1 MVKRYLFSGFLMST
15 LFFSPLMVSNSNA
28 MGRSCQRDENKDF
41 ISTMKENFKN
51 MNWNA
56 KITGVVTSTSGTN
69 IVVMVND
76 KIYQVDIQEA
86 MLRHRF
92 GAKSSVSGLSVGD
105 KVNVVGNWA
114 NDGQT
119 AIKAVYIRDITMEKR
134 W

>member
-69 IVVMVND
+69 
-76 KIYQVDIQEA
+76 
-86 MLRHRF
+86 
-92 GAKSSVSGLSVGD
+92 
-105 KVNVVGNWA
+105 VVGNWA

-134 W
+134 WHRTVN